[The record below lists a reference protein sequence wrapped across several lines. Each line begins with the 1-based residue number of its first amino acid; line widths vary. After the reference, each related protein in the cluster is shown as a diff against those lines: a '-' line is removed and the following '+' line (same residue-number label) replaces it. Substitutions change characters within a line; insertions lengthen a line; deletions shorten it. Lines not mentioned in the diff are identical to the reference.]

1 MNRNLLAAP
10 ICALA
15 LAGILTGVAS
25 AADEPR
31 LCDTVRSELADA
43 ELAAKL
49 PVGIGG
55 ATFTSLPAL
64 EQYIGSLPDIPAVA
78 ESRAAAQAVL
88 DAAGRVTVLQQEVTT
103 CVEETTDPEPTVD
116 PDPTT
121 DVPAPTSDVPA
132 PTTAAPVPP
141 ATDLDCRGLSADQA
155 VSVLQADPSDPHRLD
170 SDGDGVP
177 CEVEDLAGDSP
188 VESSPGGVSQVP
200 SGSIDSGFTA

>member
-49 PVGIGG
+49 PVDIGG

-103 CVEETTDPEPTVD
+103 CVEETTDPEPT
-116 PDPTT
+116 T

-141 ATDLDCRGLSADQA
+141 PATDLDCRDLTADQA

>member
-1 MNRNLLAAP
+1 MNRYLLAAP
-10 ICALA
+10 ICAFA

-49 PVGIGG
+49 PVDIGG

-88 DAAGRVTVLQQEVTT
+88 DAAGRVTLLQQEVTT
-103 CVEETTDPEPTVD
+103 CVEAEPTTDPVPTVD

-121 DVPAPTSDVPA
+121 DVPAPTSDVPVPTTDGPA
-132 PTTAAPVPP
+132 PTVIVVPP
-141 ATDLDCRGLSADQA
+141 ADDIDAD
-155 VSVLQADPSDPHRLD
+155 
-170 SDGDGVP
+170 
-177 CEVEDLAGDSP
+177 
-188 VESSPGGVSQVP
+188 SSGGVSQVP
-200 SGSIDSGFTA
+200 SGSIDSGYTA